1 MPHALQSGSGASV
14 YRRSSVTHAATNST
28 QRTPKLQLKFDPEDV
43 LAVMDILPRDRVLD
57 LMENSGP
64 GSKLAVQERI
74 LCACHLSPLA
84 ETCDRRVVG
93 VPTICPQSAVL
104 ERKHWRCCSPIIR
117 AGFTAGQTSGQGLL
131 VTELHPTVGREG
143 QQGTQVDRCVDISFV
158 VHPAGRALPGWLT
171 LEFRVYFAAVGAGL
185 AGGIEAVC

>member
-1 MPHALQSGSGASV
+1 M
-14 YRRSSVTHAATNST
+14 THAATNST

-93 VPTICPQSAVL
+93 VPTICPQSAVPEPPTRQPNGCPADSRQPSSRGAL
-104 ERKHWRCCSPIIR
+104 LAYRLSNSAHHGHCGPPSYYPCAYVAPPSSLFYFYWSRARHVRLPLLISPFVNAR
-117 AGFTAGQTSGQGLL
+117 AHRFGGFGLNWVRVSNMGGLQNVSG
-131 VTELHPTVGREG
+131 
-143 QQGTQVDRCVDISFV
+143 
-158 VHPAGRALPGWLT
+158 
-171 LEFRVYFAAVGAGL
+171 
-185 AGGIEAVC
+185 